1 LYAVAPNR
9 IAVYGDG
16 GQAGIFDKTQRGIG
30 VVAASDTGFGLWART
45 RSASNPAGH
54 FQGNVVIQGNLIVS
68 GIRNAA
74 VPRAGGKHQLL
85 YCLESPESWLE
96 DFGEARLVNGRVR
109 IRIDPGFRN
118 TIDTRSYHV
127 FVSAYGPDPVFV
139 SNRSRN
145 GFEKKRT
152 SRTSRFCRYGGHT
165 RRAAPS

>member
-1 LYAVAPNR
+1 MTAAKRAFSTKLSGELVLLPPRTPASACGHGR
-9 IAVYGDG
+9 EA
-16 GQAGIFDKTQRGIG
+16 QA
-30 VVAASDTGFGLWART
+30 T
-45 RSASNPAGH
+45 RPAT
-54 FQGNVVIQGNLIVS
+54 QGNVVIQGNLIVS
-68 GIRNAA
+68 GIKNAA

-152 SRTSRFCRYGGHT
+152 TSASGLRVSRTLPSYPCRIAV
-165 RRAAPS
+165 RAFPKTN